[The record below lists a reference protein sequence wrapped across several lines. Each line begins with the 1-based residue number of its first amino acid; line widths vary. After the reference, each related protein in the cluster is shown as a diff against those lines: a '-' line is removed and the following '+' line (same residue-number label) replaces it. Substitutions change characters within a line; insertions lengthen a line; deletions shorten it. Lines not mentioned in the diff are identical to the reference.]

1 MAERNYRKEYD
12 NYQGKPAVKKRRAM
26 NNKARRKMIREGKA
40 HKGDGKDVSHK
51 NNRVTDNRSSNLKLE
66 SPSKNRSYPRDK
78 KARRK

>member
-51 NNRVTDNRSSNLKLE
+51 NNRATDNRSSNLKLE